1 MNKKIIKNIVSIIL
15 FNSWILFLWV
25 SDIMVFDQILKAE
38 YYWYVWPI
46 TIISHATSIIIW
58 FVLGKCKEINKNIF
72 VICTSTLALILLWF
86 ITLTFLDVRLINDLS
101 SYIVSFIASFVP
113 AVIVV
118 CSIII
123 LIKSVI
129 YKITSSNNTSN
140 DSRP

>member
-38 YYWYVWPI
+38 YYWYVWPM
-46 TIISHATSIIIW
+46 TIVFHLATIVVWVVLNKYKMINRYIFISCTALFASILMW
-58 FVLGKCKEINKNIF
+58 PMVWLFVKGF
-72 VICTSTLALILLWF
+72 VFDLNGYLVLLI
-86 ITLTFLDVRLINDLS
+86 S
-101 SYIVSFIASFVP
+101 SFVP

-118 CSIII
+118 CSLII

-129 YKITSSNNTSN
+129 CIITSSNISDN
-140 DSRP
+140 SRQ